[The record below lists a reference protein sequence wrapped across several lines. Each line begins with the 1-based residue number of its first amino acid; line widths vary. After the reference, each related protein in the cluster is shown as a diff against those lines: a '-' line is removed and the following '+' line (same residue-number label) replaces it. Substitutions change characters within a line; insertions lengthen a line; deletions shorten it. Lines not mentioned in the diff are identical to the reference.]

1 MISSIKDKLNNI
13 NYDVTTGN
21 RNAGVMILLSKISDK
36 NFTVTYFFFHLDYK
50 LFDYNHLFL
59 MHMKD
64 TLCNQPHY

>member
-36 NFTVTYFFFHLDYK
+36 NFSIKFSKSEIIPKGFAPNKVD
-50 LFDYNHLFL
+50 
-59 MHMKD
+59 M
-64 TLCNQPHY
+64 